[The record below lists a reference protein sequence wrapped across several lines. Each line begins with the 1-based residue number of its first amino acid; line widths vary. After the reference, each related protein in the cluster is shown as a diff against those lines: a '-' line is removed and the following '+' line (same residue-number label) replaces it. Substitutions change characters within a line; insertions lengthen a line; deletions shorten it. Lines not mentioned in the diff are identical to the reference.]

1 MIEFFLIHYGI
12 KNVKLNTGYMETT
25 NIDGYVSH
33 GGGGG
38 GTEQALLLENG
49 GEVLLENGSPI
60 LLEIQN
66 K

>member
-1 MIEFFLIHYGI
+1 MIEFPLIQYGI
-12 KNVKLNTGYMETT
+12 KNVKLNIGFIQTT

-33 GGGGG
+33 GGGGS
-38 GTEQALLLENG
+38 TEQVLLLESG
-49 GEVLLENGSPI
+49 EEVLLENGSPI

>member
-33 GGGGG
+33 GGGGS
-38 GTEQALLLENG
+38 TEQALLLESG
-49 GEVLLENGSPI
+49 EEVLLENGSPI